1 MIEAEFMVV
10 LLFLL
15 WITLNGKINLEI
27 AIIGIIIS
35 VAIKLFSRSFL
46 EEDSSRV
53 SIKNLFKGV
62 IYLGVLLVEIV
73 KSSIQVVKF
82 TIAKDIEIQP
92 QIKFFKVPLKSDFAK
107 MMLANSI
114 TLTPGTITVNIE
126 DDIFCVHGIDYTML
140 EGIENSIF
148 IRLLVDMEEK

>member
-1 MIEAEFMVV
+1 MVV

-15 WITLNGKINLEI
+15 WITLNGKITVEI
-27 AIIGIIIS
+27 AVIGIIIS
-35 VAIKLFSRSFL
+35 VAIKLFSKKYL
-46 EEDSSRV
+46 EEDNGSRI
-53 SIKNLFKGV
+53 SFKNLFKGM
-62 IYLGVLLVEIV
+62 IYLGVLLVEII

-82 TIAKDIEIQP
+82 TLAKDIEIQP
-92 QIKFFKVPLKSDFAK
+92 QIKFFRVPLKSDFSK

-126 DDIFCVHGIDYTML
+126 GDVFCVHGIDYTML

-148 IRLLVDMEEK
+148 VRLLSDMEGKNDK

>member
-1 MIEAEFMVV
+1 MIV

-15 WITLNGKINLEI
+15 WITLNGKVTLEI
-27 AIIGIIIS
+27 AVIGIIIS
-35 VAIKLFSRSFL
+35 VAIKLFSKRFL
-46 EEDSSRV
+46 EEDSSKI
-53 SIKNLFKGV
+53 SIKNLFKGI
-62 IYLGVLLVEIV
+62 IYLVVLLAEIV

-82 TIAKDIEIQP
+82 TLAKDIEIEP
-92 QIKFFKVPLKSDFAK
+92 QIKFFRVPLKSDFSK

-148 IRLLVDMEEK
+148 IRLLADMEGLKDE